1 MGSRWFG
8 TSQRNVLCIYLLLS
22 KTWRYFILYFYDHFW
37 GENFSSDHP
46 KFKSIF
52 QDVYD
57 FWKPKSSD
65 VIGEPTYQYNRP
77 GHPDEFQIGELN
89 AEDFFDSNF
98 ADVST
103 ELANQYQNMMRNANQ
118 HPMCMSSGMNVFMK
132 DDEDSTPEGEPS
144 PEGGANAWD
153 PFGVSP
159 L

>member
-1 MGSRWFG
+1 M
-8 TSQRNVLCIYLLLS
+8 S
-22 KTWRYFILYFYDHFW
+22 KLIF
-37 GENFSSDHP
+37 
-46 KFKSIF
+46 IF

-57 FWKPKSSD
+57 FWRPKSSG

-77 GHPDEFQIGELN
+77 GHPDEFQIGESN
-89 AEDFFDSNF
+89 AEDFFDANF
-98 ADVST
+98 PDVST

-153 PFGVSP
+153 PFGVSTLSDRP
-159 L
+159 F

>member
-1 MGSRWFG
+1 MKTKVNSR
-8 TSQRNVLCIYLLLS
+8 
-22 KTWRYFILYFYDHFW
+22 ILM
-37 GENFSSDHP
+37 NSSYELHIFLKILGIQP
-46 KFKSIF
+46 NRRMTKLIFIF

-57 FWKPKSSD
+57 FWRPKSSG

-77 GHPDEFQIGELN
+77 GHPDEFQIGESN
-89 AEDFFDSNF
+89 AEDFFDANF
-98 ADVST
+98 PDVST

-153 PFGVSP
+153 PFGVSTLSDRP